1 MARKWIKSGA
11 IGNEM
16 RTNMSFG
23 HNIRNIC
30 QSISDNIKE
39 HIGDWGG
46 GTTYGTFGKA
56 HEEK

>member
-1 MARKWIKSGA
+1 LARTWKKSGA

-39 HIGDWGG
+39 HMGDCWEDNIRNIWQS
-46 GTTYGTFGKA
+46 T
-56 HEEK
+56 